1 MPKEKTATKTARSPV
16 NGAEIPL
23 GAHPGNTGGKK
34 GRSGRTPD
42 EFKRM
47 CQELASS
54 ESVRSNVLKILA
66 SPADYPGLYVG
77 ALKWATEHGYGKPTE
92 TMKIDAP
99 EGTTMTQV
107 WTFGKRQV
115 AF

>member
-1 MPKEKTATKTARSPV
+1 MAGKKTATKT
-16 NGAEIPL
+16 
-23 GAHPGNTGGKK
+23 PGKPFRKGDDPRRGVGKP

-54 ESVRSNVLKILA
+54 ESVRTNVLAILA

-92 TMKIDAP
+92 TMKLDAP
-99 EGTTMTQV
+99 EGTTLTQF